1 MERMSR
7 STNGFLPRAVRRG
20 KDFLDTHPLHAVPK
34 LLAVDLVAVAEEI
47 GWGGLVREGVDEL
60 LGRPGGGGMRGDV
73 EVDYAPAVM
82 GKHNENEQDTEANG
96 GHGEEVDRD
105 EVADV
110 IGEERPPGLRGLGTT
125 LGHEAGDGAL
135 GDVDAELEEL
145 AVDARRTPQGIRC
158 GHLPDECGD
167 LGADGWAAG
176 SGPTRRAGPVLAEAS
191 PLPSEDGIRRY
202 DNQRPPPANPDT
214 GQAGP
219 EQAVGRAEPRP
230 GRRSLVDGELLAQ
243 GKILEGEVA

>member
-1 MERMSR
+1 MSR

-34 LLAVDLVAVAEEI
+34 LLVVDLVAVVEEI
-47 GWGGLVREGVDEL
+47 GWGGLVRERVDEL

-125 LGHEAGDGAL
+125 LRHEAGDGAL
-135 GDVDAELEEL
+135 GDVDAELEKL
-145 AVDARRTPQGIRC
+145 AVDARRTPQGVSG
-158 GHLPDECGD
+158 GHLPDEGSD
-167 LGADGWAAG
+167 LGIDARTTAG
-176 SGPTRRAGPVLAEAS
+176 RPTREPGPILAEAAA
-191 PLPSEDGIRRY
+191 LPAQDVSGETMTSAFR
-202 DNQRPPPANPDT
+202 QPVQTLARPAQN
-214 GQAGP
+214 
-219 EQAVGRAEPRP
+219 
-230 GRRSLVDGELLAQ
+230 RRSIVWSFGRGMARL
-243 GKILEGEVA
+243 

>member
-1 MERMSR
+1 MSR

-125 LGHEAGDGAL
+125 LRHEAGDGAL
-135 GDVDAELEEL
+135 GDVDAELEKL
-145 AVDARRTPQGIRC
+145 AVDARRTPQGIGR

-167 LGADGWAAG
+167 LGADAWAA
-176 SGPTRRAGPVLAEAS
+176 SAVPTRKVSPVLTEAAALPAQDGVGGDDDQRLPPAGPES
-191 PLPSEDGIRRY
+191 
-202 DNQRPPPANPDT
+202 

-219 EQAVGRAEPRP
+219 EQAVSCAELRT
-230 GRRSLVDGELLAQ
+230 GSCSLVDGELLAQ
-243 GKILEGEVA
+243 GQVLESELAVAA